1 MALTFTSPTDD
12 IIIQEGVFAYNYKV
26 SSTSGID
33 AGQVVKCTEDMG
45 VGIATTANDNAAVV
59 GVAAYDVDDNKYIA
73 VYGPGNIVRCKSSG
87 AIDAGVDVTVN
98 SLAGHVGVPAGGVTT
113 GKRIGIS
120 LETVATDTQVKVLL
134 T

>member
-1 MALTFTSPTDD
+1 MALTYTAPTDD
-12 IIIQEGVFAYNYKV
+12 IILQEGVFAYSYKV
-26 SSTSGID
+26 SSSSGID
-33 AGQVVKCTEDMG
+33 AGQVVKCVDDME
-45 VGIATTANDNAAVV
+45 VGIATTANSNTAVV
-59 GVAAYDVDDNKYIA
+59 GVAAYDVEDNKYIA

-98 SLAGHVGVPAGGVTT
+98 STAGHVGVPEAGVTT

-120 LETVATDTQVKVLL
+120 LETVATNTQVKVLL